1 MLPGMCRLHFP
12 GTVCDNLTALIVV
25 RKVIVYFVYKIIFAL
40 IKDKVFTGNKIIK
53 KIFLLIAQKKTAA
66 SHDIHT
72 AKRYAGVNATQRD
85 I

>member
-25 RKVIVYFVYKIIFAL
+25 RKVIVNFVYKIIFAL

-53 KIFLLIAQKKTAA
+53 KIFLVIAQKN
-66 SHDIHT
+66 
-72 AKRYAGVNATQRD
+72 RRFP
-85 I
+85 

>member
-25 RKVIVYFVYKIIFAL
+25 RKVIVNFVYKIIFAL
-40 IKDKVFTGNKIIK
+40 IKDKVFTGTKSLR
-53 KIFLLIAQKKTAA
+53 KIFLVIAQKKTAA

>member
-53 KIFLLIAQKKTAA
+53 KIFLVIAQKKPPLPMI
-66 SHDIHT
+66 SI
-72 AKRYAGVNATQRD
+72 QRSGMPE
-85 I
+85 